1 MVPKSITIKGIRFLF
16 DNYGGIFTLDYI
28 EGIDTIDDAKH
39 LLNDLLY
46 TYVKEYPYNGT
57 WSISVETKD
66 GRRVEL
72 QWWCDCP
79 DQCAEFIKLY
89 VDNERIRDGND
100 SSNLV
105 EAFEIGDA
113 KETLSDTTDEEF
125 GSISEG
131 WFEDHVEK
139 IIERHPDE
147 FSEEEKK
154 RAIEVKPLLCE
165 Y

>member
-1 MVPKSITIKGIRFLF
+1 MITTFV
-16 DNYGGIFTLDYI
+16 DNDRISDRNY
-28 EGIDTIDDAKH
+28 A
-39 LLNDLLY
+39 NDLL
-46 TYVKEYPYNGT
+46 
-57 WSISVETKD
+57 
-66 GRRVEL
+66 
-72 QWWCDCP
+72 
-79 DQCAEFIKLY
+79 
-89 VDNERIRDGND
+89 
-100 SSNLV
+100 

-113 KETLSDTTDEEF
+113 KATLSDTTDEEF

>member
-1 MVPKSITIKGIRFLF
+1 MIPKSIIINGIKFLC
-16 DNYGGIFTLDYI
+16 DDYGGIFAYNKI
-28 EGIDTIDDAKH
+28 EGLDTIDDAKE

-46 TYVKEYPYNGT
+46 TYVKEYPYNET
-57 WSISVETKD
+57 WRISVDTTDGTK
-66 GRRVEL
+66 VEL
-72 QWWCDCP
+72 SWSCNSVDEY
-79 DQCAEFIKLY
+79 DEMITTF
-89 VDNERIRDGND
+89 VDNDHISDRNYAND
-100 SSNLV
+100 LV

-113 KETLSDTTDEEF
+113 KATLSDTTDEEF

-139 IIERHPDE
+139 IIERYPND

-154 RAIEVKPLLCE
+154 RAIEVKSLLCE

>member
-1 MVPKSITIKGIRFLF
+1 MIPKSIIINGIEFLC
-16 DNYGGIFTLDYI
+16 DDYGGIFAYNKI
-28 EGIDTIDDAKH
+28 EGLDTIDDAKR

-46 TYVKEYPYNGT
+46 TYVKEYPYNET
-57 WSISVETKD
+57 WRISVDTTDGTK
-66 GRRVEL
+66 VEL
-72 QWWCDCP
+72 NWSCYCV
-79 DQCAEFIKLY
+79 DQCDEFIKLF
-89 VDNERIRDGND
+89 VDNELIRDRNE
-100 SSNLV
+100 SNNLV

-113 KETLSDTTDEEF
+113 KATLSDTTDEEF

-139 IIERHPDE
+139 IIERYADE